1 MVVTQGLCAPSDKSG
16 DFPLPI
22 AIGGR
27 VLACA
32 AVSPHHTESCMQLH
46 HAGRLAVVL
55 LAMGAVACDSTNTGR
70 EAVSISFTTKAP
82 GTALMAATQAANF
95 DVTMTNGANTLIITK
110 AQLVLREVELKL
122 SATTTCATGT
132 AADDCQRVQLGPTLI
147 DLPVTDAVMSALS
160 TQVPAGTYREIEFD
174 IRRPG
179 TDSADLAFVAANPNF
194 NNVSIRVEGTYN
206 GTPFVFTSE
215 LDQEVEIEFDP
226 PVVITG
232 DANNATIG
240 VNVRSW
246 FTNTDGTLIN
256 PATAT
261 VGQPNA
267 SLVANKIKASLRAFE
282 DDDKSG
288 S

>member
-1 MVVTQGLCAPSDKSG
+1 MKLQN
-16 DFPLPI
+16 
-22 AIGGR
+22 
-27 VLACA
+27 
-32 AVSPHHTESCMQLH
+32 
-46 HAGRLAVVL
+46 AGKFAVVL
-55 LAMGAVACDSTNTGR
+55 SAMAAVACDSTNTGR
-70 EAVSISFTTKAP
+70 QAVSISFSTKAP
-82 GTALMAATQAANF
+82 GALIMASQQAASF

-122 SATTTCATGT
+122 SAVTTCATGT
-132 AADDCQRVQLGPTLI
+132 VADECERVQLGPTLI
-147 DLPVTDAVMSALS
+147 NLPVTDAVASALT

-179 TDSADLAFVAANPNF
+179 SDSADLAFVAANPNF

-215 LDQEVEIEFDP
+215 LDQEVEIEFNP
-226 PVVITG
+226 PVVITDG
-232 DANNATIG
+232 ANNATIG

-282 DDDKSG
+282 DDDKDG